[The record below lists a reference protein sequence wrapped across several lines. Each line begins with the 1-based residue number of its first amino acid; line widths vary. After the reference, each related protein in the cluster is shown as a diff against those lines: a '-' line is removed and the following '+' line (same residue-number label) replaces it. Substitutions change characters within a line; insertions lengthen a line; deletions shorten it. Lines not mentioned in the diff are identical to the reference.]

1 MKLLERLKVATN
13 IILNRYEGAQ
23 PSSPKRSYIPAF
35 NRDAKDDAN
44 SWSRW
49 EMTRKMRYFER
60 NVWLCQANGDQ
71 HVKYTVGANGLTIV
85 PASKDTEWNK
95 RMTESYQEFCE
106 SPCLNSTIDMPQLHK
121 QIARAGHFENDIFI
135 HKTRSKVDGK
145 QSRPKIQLIE
155 SHRCSSPGTQYS
167 VGDNIQ
173 DCVDGVQLFKEPDGK
188 ITFPVGYWFIE
199 DALESQW
206 AFKPLKDIHH
216 VFDPERTVMY
226 RGITPYHS
234 VINTLHDLDDLEILS
249 MDKAKGIAEIMN
261 IITSPSGEL
270 NRDGLMNRK
279 FGGMGAAV
287 VNTNSAKEDDLDRRM
302 QLYRKIIGART
313 IALKSGETM
322 ERFTSDQP
330 SVAEQWFWVYK
341 IGQICRVAG
350 VPLILLF
357 PEIIKGLQGTLV
369 RSILDDAHETF
380 KEKYFLYARAAVDIY
395 RYYANWARF
404 NDPRVV
410 DAPADWNKCHVT
422 PPRAVNVDVGYTSA
436 ATLAELEVGIQNWD
450 DIAARNS
457 TTAEALIRKKVRNV
471 IMIKQIC
478 EEESASS
485 GVEVDPAEVS
495 SPIADVMQKMATAEA
510 AEAATE
516 AAQNPDTE
524 EEGGQEKKPAASGS
538 KKRRAKANA

>member
-1 MKLLERLKVATN
+1 MKLFERIKVARD
-13 IILNRYEGAQ
+13 ILLNRYEGAQ
-23 PSSPKRSYIPAF
+23 PSSPKRSYIPSF
-35 NRDAKDDAN
+35 NRDARHDAN

-49 EMTRKMRYFER
+49 EMTRKIRYFEQ
-60 NVWLCQANGDQ
+60 NVWLCQANGDT
-71 HVKYTVGANGLTIV
+71 HVKYTVGANGLTIT
-85 PASKDTEWNK
+85 PASSDTEWNK
-95 RMTESYQEFCE
+95 RMTESYMEFCE
-106 SPCLNSTIDMPQLHK
+106 APVLDSTIDMPQFHK
-121 QIARAGHFENDIFI
+121 QIARAAHFENDCFI
-135 HKTRSKVDGK
+135 HKTRSKLEGK
-145 QSRPKIQLIE
+145 QAKPKVQLIE
-155 SHRCSSPGTQYS
+155 SHRCSAPGTQYS
-167 VGDNIQ
+167 VKDNIQ
-173 DCVDGVQLFKEPDGK
+173 DCVDGVQLFTEPDGQV
-188 ITFPVGYWFIE
+188 TAPVGYWFID
-199 DALESQW
+199 DALMSQW
-206 AFKPLKDIHH
+206 AFRPAKDIHH
-216 VFDPERTVMY
+216 VFDPERAGMY

-249 MDKAKGIAEIMN
+249 MDKAKGLAEITN

-287 VNTNSAKEDDLDRRM
+287 VNNNSAKEDDLDRRI
-302 QLYRKIIGART
+302 QLYRKIVGART
-313 IALKSGETM
+313 IALKTGETM

-380 KEKYFLYARAAVDIY
+380 KEKFFLYARAAVNIY
-395 RYYANWARF
+395 RYYAGWAIY
-404 NDPRVV
+404 NDPRVI
-410 DAPADWNKCHVT
+410 DAPADWKKCHVT

-436 ATLAELEVGIQNWD
+436 ATLAELEAGIQNWD

-457 TTAEALIRKKVRNV
+457 TTAENLIRKKVRNV

-478 EEESASS
+478 EEESAES
-485 GVEVDPAEVS
+485 GFEVEPAEVS
-495 SPIADVMQKMATAEA
+495 APIADVLQKLASAEA
-510 AEAATE
+510 SEAAAD
-516 AAQNPDTE
+516 AANNPE
-524 EEGGQEKKPAASGS
+524 PEEGGQEKKPAAAGS